1 MVWEPEIEELARRR
15 ALSAKGGTPDRIER
29 QHNQGRLVVRERM
42 EQLVDPGSLQEIGAL
57 AGEGTYEGT
66 ELTGFM
72 PASYVMGLGKID
84 GRTVAIGGEDFT
96 IQGGSSTARMQRSKG
111 GLGGFVEDM
120 ALEYRI
126 PLVLLIDGAGA
137 NIKAVAK
144 MGHTYLPSSTSF
156 ARPVEVM
163 QQVPVVAAVLGS
175 VAGGPAGRA
184 MLAHWNVMTRGTS
197 DLFAAGPPVVQRA
210 LGHDVTKS
218 QLGGSQVHVH
228 QSGAIDNEAED
239 ETDAFSQIRQFLSYM
254 PANVWELPPVRATDD
269 PLERTEEALLSIV
282 PRNRKR
288 PYNMRKLLRLVVD
301 EGELFEIKPAF
312 GTSVITTFARLG
324 GRPVGL
330 VANNPMQYGGALDA
344 DGADKQGH
352 FLELC
357 DYFRIPLIYFADIP
371 GFMVGEQAEQ
381 HGTLRSGMRAIW
393 TAMNATVPSMTVVI
407 RKVYGMG
414 GMATGNAKRLNYRIA
429 WPSGEWGSI
438 PIEGGV
444 EAAYRREIA
453 AADDPA
459 QRREEI
465 EAGLRSMRSVFRTAE
480 SFGVEEIIDP
490 RETRRYL
497 CQFAELAYGSMNHD
511 LGPKP
516 MIGVRP

>member
-1 MVWEPEIEELARRR
+1 
-15 ALSAKGGTPDRIER
+15 
-29 QHNQGRLVVRERM
+29 
-42 EQLVDPGSLQEIGAL
+42 
-57 AGEGTYEGT
+57 
-66 ELTGFM
+66 
-72 PASYVMGLGKID
+72 
-84 GRTVAIGGEDFT
+84 
-96 IQGGSSTARMQRSKG
+96 
-111 GLGGFVEDM
+111 
-120 ALEYRI
+120 
-126 PLVLLIDGAGA
+126 
-137 NIKAVAK
+137 
-144 MGHTYLPSSTSF
+144 
-156 ARPVEVM
+156 
-163 QQVPVVAAVLGS
+163 
-175 VAGGPAGRA
+175 
-184 MLAHWNVMTRGTS
+184 
-197 DLFAAGPPVVQRA
+197 
-210 LGHDVTKS
+210 
-218 QLGGSQVHVH
+218 
-228 QSGAIDNEAED
+228 
-239 ETDAFSQIRQFLSYM
+239 
-254 PANVWELPPVRATDD
+254 
-269 PLERTEEALLSIV
+269 
-282 PRNRKR
+282 
-288 PYNMRKLLRLVVD
+288 
-301 EGELFEIKPAF
+301 
-312 GTSVITTFARLG
+312 
-324 GRPVGL
+324 
-330 VANNPMQYGGALDA
+330 
-344 DGADKQGH
+344 
-352 FLELC
+352 
-357 DYFRIPLIYFADIP
+357 
-371 GFMVGEQAEQ
+371 VGEQAEQ